1 MVSKA
6 AIVFSDDVADDCQS
20 ALPVGE
26 EDSPPTYLNIIVQ
39 PKRKKKVPKN
49 CQVYENCIFCVQ
61 TLEWAFPP
69 KKAFWNIFSH
79 PNFVQSDLDTFRN
92 GF

>member
-39 PKRKKKVPKN
+39 PKRKKKFRKIVR
-49 CQVYENCIFCVQ
+49 
-61 TLEWAFPP
+61 
-69 KKAFWNIFSH
+69 
-79 PNFVQSDLDTFRN
+79 FVKIAYFVCKL
-92 GF
+92 

>member
-6 AIVFSDDVADDCQS
+6 AIVFSDDVADDRQS

-26 EDSPPTYLNIIVQ
+26 EDSPPIYLNIIVQ

-49 CQVYENCIFCVQ
+49 CQFCSF
-61 TLEWAFPP
+61 AI
-69 KKAFWNIFSH
+69 AC
-79 PNFVQSDLDTFRN
+79 FVCKL
-92 GF
+92 

>member
-6 AIVFSDDVADDCQS
+6 AIVFSDDVADDRQS

-49 CQVYENCIFCVQ
+49 CQVCENCIFCVQ
-61 TLEWAFPP
+61 TQE
-69 KKAFWNIFSH
+69 
-79 PNFVQSDLDTFRN
+79 
-92 GF
+92 

>member
-6 AIVFSDDVADDCQS
+6 AIVFSDDVADDRQS

-26 EDSPPTYLNIIVQ
+26 KDSPPIYLNIIVQ

-49 CQVYENCIFCVQ
+49 CQFCENCMFFLCANSRMSFSARKGL
-61 TLEWAFPP
+61 LEYF
-69 KKAFWNIFSH
+69 
-79 PNFVQSDLDTFRN
+79 
-92 GF
+92 